1 MHIMPSTLIV
11 FSITFSSLFFAVSD
25 GLGCSLCGR
34 TIGSHACLTRSP
46 ALKKRRRSAL
56 DTTHTDERLIA
67 AAPIIGLSLMPNG
80 THSAP
85 AAIGMPM
92 QL

>member
-1 MHIMPSTLIV
+1 MPSTLIV
-11 FSITFSSLFFAVSD
+11 FSITFSSFLCAVS
-25 GLGCSLCGR
+25 GFSPLMGKTAGVPAVFLGV
-34 TIGSHACLTRSP
+34 
-46 ALKKRRRSAL
+46 ALKKRRRSAFE
-56 DTTHTDERLIA
+56 TTQTDERLIA

-80 THSAP
+80 THSRP